1 MSDVAVPVELLW
13 EDGDPHA
20 ALRARFGF
28 ADAVAAAAWVAAVV
42 EAEWGLEVGS
52 VDRVVISDSNA
63 LAWLATPAG
72 PMIAKWS
79 AAPDR
84 FAHLDAVARLTRWLD
99 GRGLPVSA
107 PVCSLGGVPQVRVA
121 GVSMNLQRVMTGDLL
136 DVGRPEQVWAAG
148 AVLARLHGALA
159 AYPRATWS
167 DSPVPEVAHP
177 AARIAAWLG
186 GTDDGVLTPAREAL
200 RGLAARAPDDGL
212 PVQLVHGDVRSANI
226 LCEGEGE
233 GEGATVTALLDLE
246 EARVDHAVV
255 ELARSAVLLGTR
267 FRGWAP
273 VSSGVRAGFLAG
285 YESVRP
291 LSPVEAAWWDALVLW
306 QALAAVPAGDDPA
319 GWGASALDHVGPRGT
334 PG

>member
-1 MSDVAVPVELLW
+1 MGDVAVPVELLW

-20 ALRARFGF
+20 ALRTRFGF

-72 PMIAKWS
+72 PVLAKWS

-84 FAHLDAVARLTRWLD
+84 FAHLDAVARLTGWLAR
-99 GRGLPVSA
+99 RGLPVSA
-107 PVCSLGGVPQVRVA
+107 PLRSLGGVPQVRVA
-121 GVSMNLQRVMTGDLL
+121 GVSMNLQRVVPGDLL
-136 DVGRPEQVWAAG
+136 DVGRPEQVRAAG

-167 DSPVPEVAHP
+167 DSPTPEVAAP
-177 AARIAAWLG
+177 AARIATWLG
-186 GTDDGVLTPAREAL
+186 ATDDGVLTPAREAL

-212 PVQLVHGDVRSANI
+212 PVQLVHGDVRAANI
-226 LCEGEGE
+226 LCEGES
-233 GEGATVTALLDLE
+233 ATVTALLDLE

-273 VSSGVRAGFLAG
+273 VSSDVRAGFLAG

-334 PG
+334 AG